1 VALVTRR
8 ACTECGAFISI
19 YAPDKATLCSPCD
32 SKDLSFEAFLDS
44 FDAHK
49 PTPMTSPGTCK
60 NGHDLSI
67 TGVVVNKGDG
77 KFSRRCGECRRDY
90 QANRIRKI
98 RRNAA

>member
-1 VALVTRR
+1 M
-8 ACTECGAFISI
+8 C
-19 YAPDKATLCSPCD
+19 APCE
-32 SKDLSFEAFLDS
+32 SKNLSFEAFLDS